1 MAMKDYYQ
9 EGSYNDS
16 QAPWNDD
23 RDVFEEKK
31 FECHV
36 VVTLERDLLI
46 PTRNYSKIIEKD
58 DCGGICEYDTEFVV
72 WENEYSEHCVTLGDM
87 LDKLKNYVEHDLSLS
102 CENSKKSRYL
112 KTLLEACQKWE
123 TTCTYVTRLC

>member
-1 MAMKDYYQ
+1 MKDYYP

-16 QAPWNDD
+16 RAPWNDG

-31 FECHV
+31 FKCHV
-36 VVTLERDLLI
+36 EVTLERDLLI

-87 LDKLKNYVEHDLSLS
+87 LDKLKNYVEQDLEMSW
-102 CENSKKSRYL
+102 ENTKKYRYL
-112 KTLLEACQKWE
+112 KALLEACQKWE
-123 TTCTYVTRLC
+123 TTYTYVTRLC